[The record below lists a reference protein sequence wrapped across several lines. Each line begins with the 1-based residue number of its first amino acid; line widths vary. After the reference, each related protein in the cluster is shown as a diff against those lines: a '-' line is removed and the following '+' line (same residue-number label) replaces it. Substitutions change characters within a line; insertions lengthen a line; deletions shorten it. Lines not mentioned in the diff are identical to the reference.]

1 MAKAKHTNEAEPKA
15 PVRRAVAAAARAT
28 QARAERAIAVR
39 PPERRY
45 SFRTLAVVGM
55 LGFALGRLL
64 SR

>member
-1 MAKAKHTNEAEPKA
+1 MAKAKNSTETEPKA
-15 PVRRAVAAAARAT
+15 PVRRAVVAARAT

-55 LGFALGRLL
+55 LGFALGRLS